1 MAKLTKKQKE
11 NRVLKV
17 RDKTLPLE
25 ERRAAH
31 KELMK
36 ELLNPKEDKD
46 FDPET
51 FDPLD
56 TVDDYEV
63 KKRPRKQPPKRLPT
77 FGMNPK
83 EILEGQMV
91 GQYES
96 KQDLYLLI
104 AWLSHRVSDLEDQ
117 LGG

>member
-1 MAKLTKKQKE
+1 MPKLTKKQKE

-17 RDKTLPLE
+17 RDKNLPLA

-36 ELLNPKEDKD
+36 EMLNPKEDAD

-63 KKRPRKQPPKRLPT
+63 KKRSRKQPPRRLPT
-77 FGMNPK
+77 LGLKPK

-91 GQYES
+91 GQFES

-104 AWLSHRVSDLEDQ
+104 AWLSHRVSDLEDR